1 MVYKWADE
9 NPEKRKDKVV
19 TNDIEKSNRDEGEIN
34 HFNRSSSSSN
44 FSLRL
49 CLDIKTNVRL
59 QIHIFSFELGGCIG

>member
-34 HFNRSSSSSN
+34 HFNRSSSS
-44 FSLRL
+44 
-49 CLDIKTNVRL
+49 
-59 QIHIFSFELGGCIG
+59 